1 MRLTILGAG
10 AVGLASAALAGAR
23 GHGVTLWSPSG
34 GGTRGIRDT
43 VQAEGAVNGRFPVR
57 VAADLGRALA
67 DAEVVL
73 LAIPGHAQGQVMH
86 RIAAVVQG
94 TPAMLVAPATSLS
107 PLLLD
112 RLLVARGIR
121 VPIGALATP
130 PMTARRLDGDRV
142 WVGKLRPQLWLGAV
156 PAAATARL
164 VPLVGALFGIQTKP
178 LADALAA
185 ALADLTPL
193 MHAAQALAPGR
204 GPAGGADPAALVRLL
219 AALVGER
226 DALSAKFGHQRLDAA
241 RFAAEVGGLPMPEPE
256 RALAEAP
263 HALSFLLALG
273 RAVGL
278 PMPVAEAT
286 LTLLEVL
293 SGRPLR
299 GNAILAELDPKTL
312 ARQLVHGA
320 GA

>member
-10 AVGLASAALAGAR
+10 PVGLASAALAGAR
-23 GHGVTLWSPSG
+23 GHGVTLWSPRG
-34 GGTRGIRDT
+34 GGTRGIRDA
-43 VQAEGAVNGRFPVR
+43 VLAEGQVAGRFPVL

-73 LAIPGHAQGQVMH
+73 LAVPGHAQGQVMR

-94 TPAMLVAPATSLS
+94 APTILVAPATSLS

-121 VPIGALATP
+121 APIGALATP
-130 PMTARRLDGDRV
+130 PMAARRLGADRV
-142 WVGKLRPQLWLGAV
+142 WVGALRRTLWLGAV
-156 PAAATARL
+156 PAQATARL
-164 VPLVGALFGIQTKP
+164 VPLVEALFGLPTEP

-185 ALADLTPL
+185 ALADLMPL
-193 MHAAQALAPGR
+193 MHAAQALAPAL
-204 GPAGGADPAALVRLL
+204 GPAGQADPAALARLL
-219 AALVGER
+219 SALTTER
-226 DALSAKFGHQRLDAA
+226 DALAAAFGHQLPDAD
-241 RFAAEVGGLPMPEPE
+241 RFMAEIGGLPPAEPE

-273 RAVGL
+273 RAARVA
-278 PMPVAEAT
+278 MPVAEAT

-293 SGRPLR
+293 SGRTLR

-312 ARQLVHGA
+312 ARQLQMGA
-320 GA
+320 AA

>member
-10 AVGLASAALAGAR
+10 PVGLASAALAASR
-23 GHGVTLWSPSG
+23 GHGVTLWSPRG
-34 GGTRGIRDT
+34 GGTRGILDA
-43 VQAEGAVNGRFPVR
+43 VLAEGQVSGRFPVR

-67 DAEVVL
+67 DAEVLL
-73 LAIPGHAQGQVMH
+73 LAVPGHAQGQVMR

-94 TPAMLVAPATSLS
+94 APTVLVAPATSLS

-121 VPIGALATP
+121 APIGALAAP
-130 PMTARRLDGDRV
+130 PVTARRIGGDRV
-142 WVGKLRPQLWLGAV
+142 WVGAVRRRLWLGAV

-164 VPLVGALFGIQTKP
+164 APLVEALFGIPTTP

-185 ALADLTPL
+185 ALADLMPL
-193 MHAAQALAPGR
+193 LHAAQALAPA
-204 GPAGGADPAALVRLL
+204 PGGSADPAALGRLL
-219 AALVGER
+219 AALTAER
-226 DALSAKFGHQRLDAA
+226 DALAAAFGHRLPTVDS
-241 RFAAEVGGLPMPEPE
+241 FLEELGGLAAPDPE

-273 RAVGL
+273 RATQV

-312 ARQLVHGA
+312 ARQLLKGA
-320 GA
+320 AA